1 MQVVLLIRQ
10 MEATA
15 TQAAVAK
22 VSLLTVGQQAIMDA
36 YLCLL
41 HLTTG
46 ALLMFIGP
54 VVINAIEIFLLAGW
68 RARSAVPVCEK
79 QVRRLTL
86 AMVALGCLIVLSHVF
101 EPETAGLCMCQE
113 RPARQ

>member
-1 MQVVLLIRQ
+1 MAETRVRAQVVLLIRQ
-10 MEATA
+10 MEATG

-46 ALLMFIGP
+46 ARAPAAALARLC
-54 VVINAIEIFLLAGW
+54 VVKE
-68 RARSAVPVCEK
+68 V
-79 QVRRLTL
+79 
-86 AMVALGCLIVLSHVF
+86 
-101 EPETAGLCMCQE
+101 
-113 RPARQ
+113 

>member
-1 MQVVLLIRQ
+1 MPTMPLCAAQVVLLIRQ

-46 ALLMFIGP
+46 
-54 VVINAIEIFLLAGW
+54 
-68 RARSAVPVCEK
+68 
-79 QVRRLTL
+79 
-86 AMVALGCLIVLSHVF
+86 VLSLKSDCISIRVVSCPF
-101 EPETAGLCMCQE
+101 AGC
-113 RPARQ
+113 PV

>member
-1 MQVVLLIRQ
+1 MVLLIRQ
-10 MEATA
+10 MEATG

-46 ALLMFIGP
+46 AP
-54 VVINAIEIFLLAGW
+54 
-68 RARSAVPVCEK
+68 RP
-79 QVRRLTL
+79 TL
-86 AMVALGCLIVLSHVF
+86 SL
-101 EPETAGLCMCQE
+101 
-113 RPARQ
+113 

>member
-1 MQVVLLIRQ
+1 MAEARAHAQVVLLIRQ
-10 MEATA
+10 MEATG

-46 ALLMFIGP
+46 AH
-54 VVINAIEIFLLAGW
+54 
-68 RARSAVPVCEK
+68 
-79 QVRRLTL
+79 
-86 AMVALGCLIVLSHVF
+86 VAKEV
-101 EPETAGLCMCQE
+101 
-113 RPARQ
+113 

>member
-1 MQVVLLIRQ
+1 MVHAGASASALPSCAAQVVLLIRQ

-46 ALLMFIGP
+46 A
-54 VVINAIEIFLLAGW
+54 
-68 RARSAVPVCEK
+68 RALR
-79 QVRRLTL
+79 
-86 AMVALGCLIVLSHVF
+86 G
-101 EPETAGLCMCQE
+101 
-113 RPARQ
+113 

>member
-1 MQVVLLIRQ
+1 MVLLIRQ
-10 MEATA
+10 MEATG

-46 ALLMFIGP
+46 ASAALYILNITLTHTDPFRRGRGSAARP
-54 VVINAIEIFLLAGW
+54 P
-68 RARSAVPVCEK
+68 RARLRLRCKGAHAASGWVCLPWLCVP
-79 QVRRLTL
+79 
-86 AMVALGCLIVLSHVF
+86 AAG
-101 EPETAGLCMCQE
+101 EP
-113 RPARQ
+113 R

>member
-1 MQVVLLIRQ
+1 MHAPGPPPGSCGPCWRKQSACLLSAAGHLYLFLCGRVLLGDDVAHAGVSASALPLCAAQVVLLIRQ

-46 ALLMFIGP
+46 AP
-54 VVINAIEIFLLAGW
+54 
-68 RARSAVPVCEK
+68 
-79 QVRRLTL
+79 
-86 AMVALGCLIVLSHVF
+86 
-101 EPETAGLCMCQE
+101 
-113 RPARQ
+113 RP